1 MQTKI
6 PLAFLAARAH
16 PARKQ
21 LCRKDLGVLVSMN
34 LNISQQW
41 ALWERH
47 GHIGEGPRKGC
58 KDDQGPE
65 EPLLRAEAEWA
76 GTQTGKES
84 LSHLFFYF
92 LMGGHTEEGA
102 RLFPV
107 VSSAWSKEM
116 STTWSIRNSLWTSG
130 NTSLLVCDSN
140 GTGWPEKL
148 WSFLLGD
155 LQKPPERGGGYL
167 ALGVPVWAGI
177 GSNGLRG
184 PFQLQPFSDS
194 VKTFTDEMVVEE
206 QLQK

>member
-1 MQTKI
+1 MSPVRETWTYWRGSKEGLQRWS
-6 PLAFLAARAH
+6 RAWRTS
-16 PARKQ
+16 PKSRGRMSWDSDWK
-21 LCRKDLGVLVSMN
+21 RVS
-34 LNISQQW
+34 
-41 ALWERH
+41 
-47 GHIGEGPRKGC
+47 
-58 KDDQGPE
+58 
-65 EPLLRAEAEWA
+65 
-76 GTQTGKES
+76 ES
-84 LSHLFFYF
+84 PFFFF

-155 LQKPPERGGGYL
+155 LQKPPERDGGYL